1 MPQVEE
7 FNLKKPSAY
16 NYDLALLGG
25 ITAAFG
31 LIGLPPINGVLPQVP
46 QLLLILLSV
55 CNGRSQFI
63 AVTALFQ
70 VCVTFPFNT
79 PLLQT
84 PAAPMFVSAIS
95 QTWHCPSFVALVL
108 RC

>member
-1 MPQVEE
+1 MVGAQVEE

-46 QLLLILLSV
+46 KLLFVILS
-55 CNGRSQFI
+55 
-63 AVTALFQ
+63 APATAF
-70 VCVTFPFNT
+70 CKC
-79 PLLQT
+79 
-84 PAAPMFVSAIS
+84 FV
-95 QTWHCPSFVALVL
+95 
-108 RC
+108 